1 MANNLHLK
9 FYLKG
14 YISVKEWVYQFVDG
28 DLEPRLVSAQP
39 PQHLLD
45 QGVKVSSLFRG
56 GGGNSSLEARHFP
69 KGKWHFS
76 KRQLPK
82 FSISQRLCL
91 PSEAPGAKME
101 AQCWDYGRLER
112 RALQLEQTR
121 VPSAAARTN
130 MGSYL
135 LENCTLGMLP
145 IGKLFSW

>member
-56 GGGNSSLEARHFP
+56 GEATVLLRLGIFQRASDIFRRGNFPNFQFP
-69 KGKWHFS
+69 KGYVCLLRRRGLKW
-76 KRQLPK
+76 K
-82 FSISQRLCL
+82 
-91 PSEAPGAKME
+91 
-101 AQCWDYGRLER
+101 
-112 RALQLEQTR
+112 
-121 VPSAAARTN
+121 PSAET
-130 MGSYL
+130 MVG
-135 LENCTLGMLP
+135 
-145 IGKLFSW
+145 

>member
-56 GGGNSSLEARHFP
+56 GGNSSLDARYFP
-69 KGKWHFS
+69 KGDFPSDIFRSGNFPNVQFS
-76 KRQLPK
+76 K
-82 FSISQRLCL
+82 
-91 PSEAPGAKME
+91 G
-101 AQCWDYGRLER
+101 
-112 RALQLEQTR
+112 
-121 VPSAAARTN
+121 
-130 MGSYL
+130 
-135 LENCTLGMLP
+135 
-145 IGKLFSW
+145 